1 MSFSLSQRGLVLTV
15 LGACSLLQA
24 SISHADTYPSRN
36 LTLVVG
42 YPAGGS
48 VDLTARLMAE
58 ELSSRL
64 GQSVVVENAGGAGGT
79 IGAQR
84 VQRAAADG
92 YTLLLG
98 SSNEMIIAGMINK
111 AVRYDGQKDFTP
123 IGMIASQPLLLAAS
137 KESGIRSAADYAQ
150 KLRAAK
156 PEAFSFGSSGVG
168 TTLHLAGEMVNA
180 STGTTA
186 MHVPYRGVPP
196 LVSDLMSGQLD
207 TAYLV
212 LSSGLSQARA
222 GAIVPLG
229 ITETHASPAAPEI
242 PPLADTPGF
251 EKVDINVW
259 FGLYAP
265 KGLPESVANTLR
277 QALDSSLQSAT
288 LQEKMQSNGATLY
301 APGMNATEF
310 QAKEVEKY
318 ARLVELAKL
327 QAE

>member
-1 MSFSLSQRGLVLTV
+1 MNVAVAPWCNWAAKAMKLPLRCACTAPGLHSLIWLNLSGRSPSRVVNFTPTEKARSCAVTAHSDPLQRTQYPFITKDIQARSANPGRWSETYPSNGEHIMSFSFSKRSLVLGI

-24 SISHADTYPSRN
+24 SVSHADTYPSRP

-48 VDLTARLMAE
+48 VDLTARLLAE
-58 ELSSRL
+58 ELSSHL

-98 SSNEMIIAGMINK
+98 STNEMIIAGMINK

-123 IGMIASQPLLLAAS
+123 VGMIASQPLLLAAS

-150 KLRAAK
+150 KLRAAE

-196 LVSDLMSGQLD
+196 LVSDLMS
-207 TAYLV
+207 
-212 LSSGLSQARA
+212 
-222 GAIVPLG
+222 
-229 ITETHASPAAPEI
+229 
-242 PPLADTPGF
+242 
-251 EKVDINVW
+251 
-259 FGLYAP
+259 
-265 KGLPESVANTLR
+265 
-277 QALDSSLQSAT
+277 
-288 LQEKMQSNGATLY
+288 
-301 APGMNATEF
+301 
-310 QAKEVEKY
+310 
-318 ARLVELAKL
+318 
-327 QAE
+327 